1 MKESLKY
8 FAKLSS
14 TAAFSW
20 LKINI
25 LGAISTIVVFILA
38 LIFIG
43 KDIDAGHS
51 GHVSAIPFVGLMF
64 VAKPLSSILLVL
76 IIISSG
82 FIFVLGN
89 KYIIGKL
96 IHKILKDKSEGHI
109 EPFIDK
115 ILSKLQE
122 KQPDL
127 IRKGADAA
135 MIKLKLMN
143 QVKTESDNKWMKR
156 IITFGLQKIS
166 LDDID
171 FSSDTI
177 SFSEIIKEKLVTALY
192 DISEPSR
199 NSILIVIGLQWF
211 FLLVIFFS
219 PI

>member
-20 LKINI
+20 LKINV
-25 LGAISTIVVFILA
+25 LGTISTIIVFIVA

-51 GHVSAIPFVGLMF
+51 GHVSAIPFIGLMF
-64 VAKPLSSILLVL
+64 VTKPLSSILFVL
-76 IIISSG
+76 IVVSPG
-82 FIFVLGN
+82 FIFALGN

-96 IHKILKDKSEGHI
+96 INKILKDKSEGYI
-109 EPFIDK
+109 EPFIEK
-115 ILSKLQE
+115 ILSKFQE
-122 KQPDL
+122 KQPYL
-127 IRKGADAA
+127 IRKGADVS
-135 MIKLKLMN
+135 MVKLKLMN

-156 IITFGLQKIS
+156 IVTFGLQKIS
-166 LDDID
+166 LNDVD

-177 SFSEIIKEKLVTALY
+177 SFSEIIKNKLVTALY

-199 NSILIVIGLQWF
+199 NSILIVLGLQWF
-211 FLLVIFFS
+211 FLLVIIFS